1 MAQDRLSSMR
11 DETSAL
17 PEVLSSILG
26 VKDTL
31 AGDNAQEPSGQSAG
45 TVHDMMDNDD
55 TELEP
60 SFVEAAVADFNR
72 SIEAWA
78 EKAMNTHAGPEDQ
91 RASPGRYSE
100 QCYGMIH
107 GCEARLIGNM
117 QDLRTRLAS
126 MSSVENWAPFQ
137 VCFMSNICFLGF
149 EDAPRCG
156 QLRDGLYH
164 PLHQICDKH
173 AVRLVAYVLISECF
187 RVMER
192 ARRKQ
197 EAAIKVVSTFMAPRV
212 SAEKL
217 VGSCRRR
224 SYIFSIR
231 NVVVLG
237 LNTRTRTC
245 FIIRI
250 SIRTAHLKSR
260 KDHHYRLTIPKR
272 SSEWFL
278 RSAIM
283 KPGMKM
289 SATTHR
295 M

>member
-156 QLRDGLYH
+156 QLRDGLVLSSHGTSEKKTRSGY
-164 PLHQICDKH
+164 QGRINVYGSSS
-173 AVRLVAYVLISECF
+173 VRGEVGRIL
-187 RVMER
+187 
-192 ARRKQ
+192 
-197 EAAIKVVSTFMAPRV
+197 

-217 VGSCRRR
+217 YLQHPKCGRAGVE
-224 SYIFSIR
+224 YK
-231 NVVVLG
+231 NPHML
-237 LNTRTRTC
+237 
-245 FIIRI
+245 
-250 SIRTAHLKSR
+250 
-260 KDHHYRLTIPKR
+260 HYPNIDSNS
-272 SSEWFL
+272 SSEEQE
-278 RSAIM
+278 RS
-283 KPGMKM
+283 PL
-289 SATTHR
+289 
-295 M
+295 